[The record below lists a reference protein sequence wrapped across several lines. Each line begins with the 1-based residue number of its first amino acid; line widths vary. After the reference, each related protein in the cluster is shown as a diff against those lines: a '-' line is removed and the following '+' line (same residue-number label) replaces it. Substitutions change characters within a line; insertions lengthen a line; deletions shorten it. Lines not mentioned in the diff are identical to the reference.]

1 MKTVFTG
8 RNSINFLGEMLKQAD
23 EALVTSR
30 YGERGNK
37 KIEVPMNEGKLKRE
51 KLVLKFTRC
60 PVLDC
65 AKEEDLMKRR
75 AEWKL
80 STPYSIQTN
89 TVKEN
94 VEENKSEAVDRR
106 GSTNDEKL
114 VTIVYVSDPWS
125 QIREG
130 KIRKLKMK
138 EMNELCKLCVR
149 KTEKE
154 ATYLKPSTIEFANIS
169 ALKKEVLSK
178 LLYVVGI
185 KVPQLKMS
193 TKSFINYK
201 AGLVIVY

>member
-1 MKTVFTG
+1 
-8 RNSINFLGEMLKQAD
+8 
-23 EALVTSR
+23 
-30 YGERGNK
+30 
-37 KIEVPMNEGKLKRE
+37 MNEGKLKRE